1 MGEATTAS
9 ATDVLAQFVPARQ
22 LRFTR
27 GLFRGEEGQF
37 FRDKLADLARTWAA
51 MPVLYGQEGKGE
63 DATVF
68 LHYFG
73 GSADWWITEKGDGPD
88 NPEAF
93 GLADLFGDGGE
104 LGYISIAELL
114 GENVELDYHWTPKTL
129 AQVRAARAGH

>member
-1 MGEATTAS
+1 MLE
-9 ATDVLAQFVPARQ
+9 QFIPARQ

-27 GLFRGEEGQF
+27 SLFRGEEGQF
-37 FRDKLADLARTWAA
+37 FRDKLAELAKTWAA

-63 DATVF
+63 QAIVH

-73 GSADWWITEKGDGPD
+73 GSADWWITEKGDGPN

-104 LGYISIAELL
+104 LGYISMEELCAQP
-114 GENVELDYHWTPKTL
+114 GVEIDYHWTLKTL
-129 AQVRAARAGH
+129 AQVRAARA